1 MAQNYV
7 PPSPKMRNYLIS
19 LAGSQLFPDL
29 GDTAQE
35 RVTEVNRLITDRELD
50 KYQVMGLID
59 RLKVSPLDVDGALVP
74 PGVYR
79 RNGDVFVVQL
89 NRDKSRLYAKKLVQI
104 GGKRLVDA
112 TEEVVKAEFEY
123 APGALS
129 TLRPEDQLTLT
140 EAREYLLRYTHCMI
154 CGRFLKAASSV
165 IDSIGPVCRQMFR
178 SEPEPEVDQTELLG
192 QLDELDQLTALLGGS
207 S

>member
-19 LAGSQLFPDL
+19 LAGSQLFPNL

-35 RVTEVNRLITDRELD
+35 RVAEVNRLITERKLD
-50 KYQVMGLID
+50 KYQAMGLID
-59 RLKVSPLDVDGALVP
+59 QLKVSPLDTNGALVP

-89 NRDKSRLYAKKLVQI
+89 NKDKSRLYAKKLVQI
-104 GGKRLVDA
+104 GGERLVDA

-123 APGALS
+123 APGALP

-178 SEPEPEVDQTELLG
+178 TEPEPEVDEEDLLE
-192 QLDELDQLTALLGGS
+192 QLDTLDELTNLLGGIR
-207 S
+207 